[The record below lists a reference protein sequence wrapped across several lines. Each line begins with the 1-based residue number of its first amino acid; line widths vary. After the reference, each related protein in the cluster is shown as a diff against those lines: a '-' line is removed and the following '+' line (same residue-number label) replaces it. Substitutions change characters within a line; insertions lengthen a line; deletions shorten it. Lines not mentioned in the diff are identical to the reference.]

1 MATKGINTTINE
13 YREGLTAY
21 INEGIRNGIPL
32 SVIQMDLE
40 LKFANIEKLMNEL
53 LGKERE
59 QYEQQATAEQEQVKW
74 EDPAPEIIEP
84 EIVPNE
90 EA

>member
-21 INEGIRNGIPL
+21 INEGIRTGIPL

-74 EDPAPEIIEP
+74 EDPAPEVIEP

>member
-13 YREGLTAY
+13 FREGLTNY

-40 LKFANIEKLMNEL
+40 LKFVNIQKLMTEL
-53 LGKERE
+53 LE
-59 QYEQQATAEQEQVKW
+59 QDHKQYDEQLSV
-74 EDPAPEIIEP
+74 
-84 EIVPNE
+84 
-90 EA
+90 

>member
-21 INEGIRNGIPL
+21 INEGIRSGIPL

-40 LKFANIEKLMNEL
+40 LKFANIDKLMKEL
-53 LGKERE
+53 LAKEEE
-59 QYEQQATAEQEQVKW
+59 QYEQTKIAEQEQVEW
-74 EDPAPEIIEP
+74 TDPAPEVVEP

>member
-21 INEGIRNGIPL
+21 INEGIRTGIPL

-40 LKFANIEKLMNEL
+40 LKFASIQKLMTEL
-53 LGKERE
+53 LEQEHK
-59 QYEQQATAEQEQVKW
+59 QYEEQLSVEKEQVEWK
-74 EDPAPEIIEP
+74 DPEVIEP
-84 EIVPNE
+84 EIVPHE

>member
-1 MATKGINTTINE
+1 MAAKGINTTINE

-21 INEGIRNGIPL
+21 INEGIRTGIPL

-40 LKFANIEKLMNEL
+40 LKFANIEKLMHEL

-59 QYEQQATAEQEQVKW
+59 QYEQQATAEQEQVEW
-74 EDPAPEIIEP
+74 TEPAPEVVEP
-84 EIVPNE
+84 EIVSAE
-90 EA
+90 

>member
-13 YREGLTAY
+13 FREGLTNC

-40 LKFANIEKLMNEL
+40 LKFVNIQKLMTEL
-53 LGKERE
+53 LEQEHK
-59 QYEQQATAEQEQVKW
+59 QYEEQLSVEKEQVEWK
-74 EDPAPEIIEP
+74 DPEVIEP